1 MAIKVRHDGN
11 SAAVIAAGAGSGRAK
26 RRIETAKLAQN
37 TPQHI
42 QTLTPAHASAPGAG
56 GGSAPLTHAP
66 TGASVASAPLTHAP
80 TPTPM
85 GGGAGSRASS
95 VRGGGAGVDL
105 GEVKVTG
112 DSIFTRPD
120 KESQWNPATRRW
132 ERPWLPGEKE
142 AEAAQR
148 MNPVLAERAE
158 TQQALKDQSAEEEAR
173 RRREEWD
180 RQHGI
185 LRQERDADLIAA
197 GTHEYGYSPEVQRE
211 YDRIVKEYNDGL
223 GKRYKAGSD
232 DDLKF
237 RAQRDEK
244 IAALPKTL
252 VPRNDPEG
260 MFKRNTFTDAQGRIF
275 TTDGKLIYNPADAET
290 RRMEFQQRQMDAEEK
305 RYIDA
310 VMKLQQGYRAS
321 EPVYKMDEYGEK
333 PLTDENGNP
342 IVEKWNSA
350 YKPYTEEQQDA
361 ILRRLFPNRFANVQP
376 APTAQQPSPFQQA
389 LQNWLKNPLGTGAQ
403 PAQPTQ
409 PAPTAQQPAAHPE
422 SQAQPVIRQDS
433 QGVSW
438 EIVFDENG
446 KPIGK
451 RRR

>member
-1 MAIKVRHDGN
+1 M
-11 SAAVIAAGAGSGRAK
+11 
-26 RRIETAKLAQN
+26 ETARLFASGGGGGRGGGTQGATAHPVAPMGAHAQ
-37 TPQHI
+37 
-42 QTLTPAHASAPGAG
+42 LTHASAPAV
-56 GGSAPLTHAP
+56 SAHAP
-66 TGASVASAPLTHAP
+66 AYHDTIDDRLRLQEEQNHA
-80 TPTPM
+80 
-85 GGGAGSRASS
+85 ALERQELAEDAA
-95 VRGGGAGVDL
+95 RKRL
-105 GEVKVTG
+105 GL
-112 DSIFTRPD
+112 
-120 KESQWNPATRRW
+120 SQDFSTS
-132 ERPWLPGEKE
+132 ERIAKD
-142 AEAAQR
+142 EAAR
-148 MNPVLAERAE
+148 
-158 TQQALKDQSAEEEAR
+158 K
-173 RRREEWD
+173 EWD
-180 RQHGI
+180 RRHGI

-211 YDRIVKEYNDGL
+211 YDRLQREYDEGL
-223 GKRYKAGSD
+223 QSGRYLAGSD
-232 DDLKF
+232 DERRF
-237 RAQRDEK
+237 MDEMERQ
-244 IAALPKTL
+244 IAALPKTV

-260 MFKRNTFTDAQGRIF
+260 MFKRNTFTDEQGRIF
-275 TTDGKLIYNPADAET
+275 TTDGKLMYNPADAET
-290 RRMEFQQRQMDAEEK
+290 RRMGFQQKQMDAEEK

-310 VMKLQQGYRAS
+310 VMKLQQGYRTS
-321 EPVYKMDEYGEK
+321 EPVYKMDELGEK
-333 PLTDENGNP
+333 PIIDENGNP

-409 PAPTAQQPAAHPE
+409 PAPTAQQPAAQPE
-422 SQAQPVIRQDS
+422 SQTQPVIRQDS